1 MTSLE
6 FELELSPHTIAMLEQ
21 QITLDNSIEKIP
33 NSPDAYLVRIEQLG
47 LLRDSGM
54 MEESMCRFIRIKAAV
69 VDFTCKMHD
78 DGGWHLASLM
88 GFAIHEETK
97 IPVQLLT

>member
-1 MTSLE
+1 
-6 FELELSPHTIAMLEQ
+6 MLQE

-54 MEESMCRFIRIKAAV
+54 IEESMCRFIRIKAAV
-69 VDFTCKMHD
+69 VYFTCKMGD
-78 DGGWHLASLM
+78 NSGWNLASLM
-88 GFAIHEETK
+88 GFAINEETR
-97 IPVQLLT
+97 IPV